1 MNENDQELQGSEN
14 LDGDKTSESNDG
26 LDEATQKKIQTL
38 DAQRKNWRDK
48 AVDSATGKTY
58 KELLE
63 ESKKDKTSNDQGNPP
78 PKKGESDGIDYGR
91 LAFLNSVQITHPD
104 DQKIV
109 MDEANRLK
117 LPLTDVFQMEHI
129 KSRLTSN
136 KEEREVKAGMPRGTD
151 RAGGSTPQDVEY
163 HLAKG
168 TTPDDQELAEKVV
181 ESRMRR
187 EEQRGKFSDM
197 LYNE

>member
-1 MNENDQELQGSEN
+1 MNENDQEPQDSEN

-136 KEEREVKAGMPRGTD
+136 KEEREAKAGMPRGKD
-151 RAGGSTPQDVEY
+151 RTGGSTPQDVEY

-187 EEQRGKFSDM
+187 EEQRGKFSDI

>member
-1 MNENDQELQGSEN
+1 MENDKEVQDSEN
-14 LDGDKTSESNDG
+14 LDGDQTSETNDG

-58 KELLE
+58 KELLDLE
-63 ESKKDKTSNDQGNPP
+63 KKDKTSNDQANLPA
-78 PKKGESDGIDYGR
+78 KKEESDGIDYGR
-91 LAFLNSVQITHPD
+91 LAFLNSVQVTHPD
-104 DQKIV
+104 DQKII
-109 MDEANRLK
+109 MDEASRLK

-129 KSRLTSN
+129 KTRLTAN
-136 KEEREVKAGMPRGTD
+136 KDEREAKAGMPRGSN
-151 RAGGSTPQDVEY
+151 RSGGSTPQDIDY

-181 ESRMRR
+181 EARMKR

>member
-91 LAFLNSVQITHPD
+91 LAFLNSVQVTHPD
-104 DQKIV
+104 DQK
-109 MDEANRLK
+109 
-117 LPLTDVFQMEHI
+117 
-129 KSRLTSN
+129 
-136 KEEREVKAGMPRGTD
+136 
-151 RAGGSTPQDVEY
+151 
-163 HLAKG
+163 
-168 TTPDDQELAEKVV
+168 
-181 ESRMRR
+181 
-187 EEQRGKFSDM
+187 
-197 LYNE
+197 